1 MFCVECG
8 REGPVIEGLCA
19 ACFRKKNPIVR
30 PPDAIDAVRCV
41 DCARIETKGGWA
53 RVDLETAIPTLL
65 RDRIP
70 RDPRA
75 TRVTFTHVSRPEDE
89 NNFRLSVKVA
99 ARVSD
104 VEIVESFQV
113 RLRVKQGLCAT
124 CNRRRSNYYEGIV
137 QIRAE
142 ERPLTD
148 EEKGPLVGFVQDAVA
163 RRSRK
168 GEELF
173 ITKVEDVRGGADVYL
188 SSNRVARTIAR
199 ELADAFRGTVGSSPK
214 LFGQK
219 DGKDLYRVT
228 YVVRIRRLEP
238 SRGRRSEPR

>member
-8 REGPVIEGLCA
+8 RDGPTVEGLCVD
-19 ACFRKKNPIVR
+19 CFRKRNPIVR
-30 PPDAIDAVRCV
+30 PPDAIDAVVCV
-41 DCARIETKGGWA
+41 DCRRIETEGGWI
-53 RVDLETAIPTLL
+53 RVDLEIAIPTLL
-65 RDRIP
+65 RDRVP
-70 RDPRA
+70 TDARA
-75 TRVTFTHVSRPEDE
+75 SRVTFTHVSRAEDAT
-89 NNFRLSVKVA
+89 NFGLAVKAVS
-99 ARVSD
+99 RVSD

>member
-8 REGPVIEGLCA
+8 REGPVIEGLCV

-30 PPDAIDAVRCV
+30 PPDAIDAVKCV
-41 DCARIETKGGWA
+41 DCGRIETKGGWV

-65 RDRIP
+65 LDRIP
-70 RDPRA
+70 RSPRA
-75 TRVTFTHVSRPEDE
+75 TRITFTHVSLPEDE
-89 NNFRLSVKVA
+89 TNFRLSVKAA
-99 ARVSD
+99 ARVAD

-137 QIRAE
+137 QIRAA
-142 ERPLTD
+142 ERPLT
-148 EEKGPLVGFVQDAVA
+148 EEEERRLVAFVEEGVA
-163 RRSRK
+163 RRYRK
-168 GEELF
+168 GEEVF

-228 YVVRIRRLEP
+228 YVVRIGRLAP
-238 SRGRRSEPR
+238 SGGGGTESR